1 MQSKPLTTMVIWA
14 SVSKRRSCWPP
25 LHRSARR
32 PSESTFLHRQS
43 ISRKHPSS
51 ECKKSARPR
60 KYWEFQRSNNWGT
73 KWGIIGSEIKCNIL
87 NNKDLH
93 IIPGGESGIRTR
105 VRVSPKHAFQAC
117 AFSHSAISPRSIA
130 PDCNEIRGW
139 RPVEGLEYKA
149 SGGAWPGGVGG
160 KHPQEYGRGRAAA
173 VLLPLQDP
181 DGVAYRDGTSG
192 FDFREHAPAALQ
204 ILLQAGPDFVHAAA
218 RPTGLGNPQPHH

>member
-32 PSESTFLHRQS
+32 PSKSTFLHRQS

-73 KWGIIGSEIKCNIL
+73 KWGITGSEIKCNIL

-139 RPVEGLEYKA
+139 RPEGRLFRIRHRCAPKYGNAISETEHER
-149 SGGAWPGGVGG
+149 P
-160 KHPQEYGRGRAAA
+160 GRGCPASLTGSGWGRLPRWNLRIRLSRAR
-173 VLLPLQDP
+173 PCGPP
-181 DGVAYRDGTSG
+181 D
-192 FDFREHAPAALQ
+192 PAAGRPGFRPCGCK
-204 ILLQAGPDFVHAAA
+204 ADRA
-218 RPTGLGNPQPHH
+218 R